1 MGCKEK
7 PLQER
12 NPRRAMSRE
21 ETLWQNELKDLIWL
35 ELQAYHERTPTEEDL
50 YLCTA
55 REMVEPLLNDIK
67 NYKFQRHTRR
77 YSTQTSDSGVEED
90 CSGCLSTCCGS
101 CLDSQNEALRDVENL
116 LKRLED
122 AENLFPS
129 SKAFAE
135 LYPLYKSTEIVGRVK
150 SYVSLVQHDQA
161 STTGKLALLGDDI
174 SSSSASDSN
183 NSSNSSSNDFFSYG
197 KNNDCFLI
205 PLLLAKR
212 DEKNVSPY
220 RRYIENIL
228 KTRTLDK
235 SFLRFR
241 RRRAGPLR
249 ELQPRGQSPRPPIL
263 QIDISFPRQ
272 CTIRSYTRVL
282 VDVLNRNPK
291 TPPPKCKTLDEG
303 TEGRFTPYLVAATA
317 GTTEKIESYTK
328 QFENLTTV
336 LLKFSLTI
344 WNTLERW
351 ALLHH
356 NTFQKNL
363 LEEEFQFSC
372 EIIRS
377 IPNGKEMLSTKFSY
391 ILGCILRGIGVKAN
405 EENRRC
411 SPLYLKM
418 MRTEFVF
425 RYVGNFS
432 RCSTKREMSLKAMAF
447 SKTIAKYDS
456 RL

>member
-1 MGCKEK
+1 MKGISPTPHFLAPKRANKRQMKLLRGSERDLKLDIASAQAANMEKASEKADQNQPPDCDYPKTPSYHIESNNRFLRRFRVIDRVLTGKSGSAVTEESSAGSASDECPISRVEFYHTLKALIRMGCKEK

-35 ELQAYHERTPTEEDL
+35 ELQAYHAERTPTEEDL

-150 SYVSLVQHDQA
+150 AMCLWYNMTRHQRL
-161 STTGKLALLGDDI
+161 KLNILGRLLALMENRQGNWPLLGDDI

-235 SFLRFR
+235 SLNF
-241 RRRAGPLR
+241 
-249 ELQPRGQSPRPPIL
+249 
-263 QIDISFPRQ
+263 
-272 CTIRSYTRVL
+272 
-282 VDVLNRNPK
+282 LNRLHK
-291 TPPPKCKTLDEG
+291 HVLKKAMITLVI
-303 TEGRFTPYLVAATA
+303 P
-317 GTTEKIESYTK
+317 
-328 QFENLTTV
+328 ENDI
-336 LLKFSLTI
+336 FS
-344 WNTLERW
+344 
-351 ALLHH
+351 
-356 NTFQKNL
+356 KVSCDS
-363 LEEEFQFSC
+363 EEEELVRYGS
-372 EIIRS
+372 
-377 IPNGKEMLSTKFSY
+377 
-391 ILGCILRGIGVKAN
+391 
-405 EENRRC
+405 C
-411 SPLYLKM
+411 SPEAKALASHPTD
-418 MRTEFVF
+418 RHF
-425 RYVGNFS
+425 FS
-432 RCSTKREMSLKAMAF
+432 SPMYR
-447 SKTIAKYDS
+447 
-456 RL
+456 